1 MAICMDMT
9 LFKQASKTTLFIAL
23 NLMLF
28 CSEPK
33 TTTNDALAVD
43 KAANNSIQ
51 TSSQTIDIPAYNLT
65 ARAPAD
71 SSISDLMGNLLIKG
85 SNLAVTLGE
94 PSEFDPPELEA
105 AVTDFEETYDD
116 VRNVVKKKISN
127 GWYFTAEN
135 EGMGTNYWLV
145 SRITINDKAY
155 SCGTTASTPEQQN
168 NAVDFCT
175 SLKTK

>member
-1 MAICMDMT
+1 MV
-9 LFKQASKTTLFIAL
+9 LVKQASQTTLFIAL

-33 TTTNDALAVD
+33 TTTNDTLAVD
-43 KAANNSIQ
+43 NAAKSSIQ

-105 AVTDFEETYDD
+105 AITDFEETYDA
-116 VRNVVKKKISN
+116 VRNVNKKELPN

-145 SRITINDKAY
+145 SRITINNQAY

-168 NAVDFCT
+168 NAVEFCT
-175 SLKTK
+175 SLQAK

>member
-1 MAICMDMT
+1 MVLSQTMI
-9 LFKQASKTTLFIAL
+9 LVKQASKITLFITL

-33 TTTNDALAVD
+33 TTTNEAFAVD
-43 KAANNSIQ
+43 SAANNSIQ
-51 TSSQTIDIPAYNLT
+51 ASSQTIDIPAYNLT

-71 SSISDLMGNLLIKG
+71 SSLSDLMGNLLIKG

-145 SRITINDKAY
+145 SRITINNQAY

-168 NAVDFCT
+168 NAVEFCT
-175 SLKTK
+175 SLKAK